1 MNPSLTSSS
10 TLSSSSS
17 SWFSGIVRVGR
28 SNSVKMSNNSAAAP
42 SSDTAGPV
50 VRKNQFRGV
59 LFKYGP
65 NPIQVAFKTGD
76 FKRQVLRHAKY
87 LEPLAIA
94 LDHENWSLVQFLMS
108 SSYSGYGTSSLQQ
121 CQTAHLR
128 FLVAENSVV
137 CLINQKNKGQ
147 HHGLSHQDAK
157 ELDQL
162 INYLINKEDSEG
174 VALLGHST
182 GCQDIV
188 HYMRTNFAC
197 SRAVRAAIFQAP
209 VSDREYQATLPH
221 TASMIDLAAKMISEG
236 RGLELMPREAD
247 PSAPITAYR
256 ENSIE
261 QCSGFKRKMQLRAEN
276 KEIRGDKLHDPV
288 AGGTQNCQI
297 DFLPLISSLQ
307 YHLHDMLM
315 DEKYLLFAKVDI
327 DYTAK
332 RYHSLCSYNGDD
344 DMFSSDLSDDQLKMR
359 LGHMSSTHCQVIF
372 SMADEYVPDYV
383 DKKALVE
390 RAMGGAEK
398 VEIEYG
404 NHSLSNRVEEAV
416 DAIIDFLKREGPKG
430 WDDPWS

>member
-1 MNPSLTSSS
+1 MNPSLTSSSS

-17 SWFSGIVRVGR
+17 SWFSGIVRAGR
-28 SNSVKMSNNSAAAP
+28 SNSVKMSNNSAVAP
-42 SSDTAGPV
+42 SADTVGPV

-76 FKRQVLRHAKY
+76 YKRQVIFIGGLTDGFLATSYVSYPTISVRFSFEAQHYLVFSYPIY

-108 SSYSGYGTSSLQQ
+108 SSYSGYGTSSLQ
-121 CQTAHLR
+121 
-128 FLVAENSVV
+128 
-137 CLINQKNKGQ
+137 
-147 HHGLSHQDAK
+147 QDAK

-236 RGLELMPREAD
+236 RGLELMPMEAD
-247 PSAPITAYR
+247 PTAPITAY
-256 ENSIE
+256 
-261 QCSGFKRKMQLRAEN
+261 
-276 KEIRGDKLHDPV
+276 
-288 AGGTQNCQI
+288 
-297 DFLPLISSLQ
+297 
-307 YHLHDMLM
+307 
-315 DEKYLLFAKVDI
+315 
-327 DYTAK
+327 

-390 RAMGGAEK
+390 RLCKAMGGAEK